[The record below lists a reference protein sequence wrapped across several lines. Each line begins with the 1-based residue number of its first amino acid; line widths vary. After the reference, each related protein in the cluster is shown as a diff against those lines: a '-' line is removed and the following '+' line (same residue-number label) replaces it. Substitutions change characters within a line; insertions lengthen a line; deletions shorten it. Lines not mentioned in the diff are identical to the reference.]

1 MWFDSNLE
9 SEACSRAHRLK
20 FVRNK
25 ALFLIGFWRAFRS
38 DELTRISIENVTVIP
53 GKGLEI
59 FLPRSKTDRS
69 SLGRRVRVPALQQ
82 LCPVSAYLDWVNEAQ
97 LRDGPL
103 FQGINRWGHLSENA
117 LHPAS
122 VISIIKKSC
131 SGAGISDSND
141 YSSHSLR
148 RGFATWSNTQQWD
161 IKALM
166 EYVGWKDIKTALK
179 YIEADDPFL
188 SHYNKSLNLP
198 DNQM

>member
-1 MWFDSNLE
+1 M
-9 SEACSRAHRLK
+9 
-20 FVRNK
+20 
-25 ALFLIGFWRAFRS
+25 
-38 DELTRISIENVTVIP
+38 
-53 GKGLEI
+53 
-59 FLPRSKTDRS
+59 
-69 SLGRRVRVPALQQ
+69 LGEEVQ
-82 LCPVSAYLDWVNEAQ
+82 
-97 LRDGPL
+97 
-103 FQGINRWGHLSENA
+103 
-117 LHPAS
+117 
-122 VISIIKKSC
+122 KSC